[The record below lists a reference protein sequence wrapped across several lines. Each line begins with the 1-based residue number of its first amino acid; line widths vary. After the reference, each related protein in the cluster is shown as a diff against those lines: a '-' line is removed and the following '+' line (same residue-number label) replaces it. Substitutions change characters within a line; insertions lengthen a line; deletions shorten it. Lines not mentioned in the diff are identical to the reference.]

1 MKLGN
6 DEILTVALDLSTDAQ
21 SPAIYLGDV
30 YMCAIQIIF
39 TGSPTGTFGL
49 QASCDP
55 GSPSAPTDALRSV
68 SVVNW
73 TDVTGSNQAV
83 TSAGNHMWR
92 LDVVAY
98 RWVRVVYTSTSGTGS
113 LTNVRINT
121 KG

>member
-6 DEILTVALDLSTDAQ
+6 DEILTVALDLATDAE

-39 TGSPTGTFGL
+39 TGSPTGTFSL

-55 GSPSAPTDALRSV
+55 GNSNATTESQRSA

-83 TSAGNHMWR
+83 TSDGNHMWR

-98 RWVRVVYTSTSGTGS
+98 RWVKVKYESTSGTGS
-113 LTNVRINT
+113 LTSVRINT